1 MVSEGVGGRMGSRM
15 GGRELMMNDGSVK
28 QVVTVNI
35 ESSMHTLFSM
45 SHAPGC
51 LVHNTRPK

>member
-1 MVSEGVGGRMGSRM
+1 MGSRM

-35 ESSMHTLFSM
+35 ESSMHTLFSI